1 MWLFLA
7 ILLVLGV
14 VGLVVGKA
22 ASSNPPSG
30 EWECPHGYDD
40 FSCQPCCPLYEH
52 CWGEKKHMDD

>member
-40 FSCQPCCPLYEH
+40 FGCQPSCPLYEH
-52 CWGEKKHMDD
+52 CWGKKT